1 MHKQKIRI
9 GFMSGYPKDKRVS
22 HLKRSSK
29 RIVEY
34 MKYVQN
40 QHLQCVS
47 RYKAMVSSKNTT
59 LIETPCL
66 YQYDTPL
73 E

>member
-9 GFMSGYPKDKRVS
+9 GFMSEYLKDKRVS

-47 RYKAMVSSKNTT
+47 R
-59 LIETPCL
+59 
-66 YQYDTPL
+66 
-73 E
+73 